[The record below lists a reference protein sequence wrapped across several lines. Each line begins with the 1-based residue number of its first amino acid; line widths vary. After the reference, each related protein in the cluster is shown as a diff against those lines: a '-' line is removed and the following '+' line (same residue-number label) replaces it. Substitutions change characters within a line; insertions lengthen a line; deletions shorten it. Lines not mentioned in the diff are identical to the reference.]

1 MKIISINREQC
12 MNKLNKKTELTE
24 KTIHLM
30 VTSLCERD
38 CRFCCNKQYSI
49 SDIPFVTD
57 GELKNA
63 EVLCLTGGEPFTFT
77 NPCEIARYYKE
88 NYPNIKRI
96 YVYTNA
102 SELADWIIKYNRM
115 HSNIGSQI
123 DGLNISLKTPRD
135 VKAFQSLIEN
145 NSDICSLQN
154 NRLYVF
160 NNLYSENP
168 KGFEVI
174 NREWQKDFKPA
185 ADSIFRRL

>member
-1 MKIISINREQC
+1 MMKIISTNRGQC

-88 NYPNIKRI
+88 NYFKYHHHLIFHFLNLTINIFS
-96 YVYTNA
+96 Y
-102 SELADWIIKYNRM
+102 
-115 HSNIGSQI
+115 
-123 DGLNISLKTPRD
+123 
-135 VKAFQSLIEN
+135 F
-145 NSDICSLQN
+145 
-154 NRLYVF
+154 
-160 NNLYSENP
+160 
-168 KGFEVI
+168 
-174 NREWQKDFKPA
+174 
-185 ADSIFRRL
+185 SILSFCV